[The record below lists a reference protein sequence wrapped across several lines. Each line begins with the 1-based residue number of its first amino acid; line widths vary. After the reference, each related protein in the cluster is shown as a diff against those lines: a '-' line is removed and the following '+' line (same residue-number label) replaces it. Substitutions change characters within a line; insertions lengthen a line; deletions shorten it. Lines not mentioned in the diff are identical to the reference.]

1 MLSYINTHILPSFRW
16 FKCST
21 PKFGVYPH
29 LTSPAPPAPE
39 RRAQMLQG
47 ETQWGG

>member
-16 FKCST
+16 FNRVQLPILWSLQ
-21 PKFGVYPH
+21 PH

-39 RRAQMLQG
+39 RRAH
-47 ETQWGG
+47 